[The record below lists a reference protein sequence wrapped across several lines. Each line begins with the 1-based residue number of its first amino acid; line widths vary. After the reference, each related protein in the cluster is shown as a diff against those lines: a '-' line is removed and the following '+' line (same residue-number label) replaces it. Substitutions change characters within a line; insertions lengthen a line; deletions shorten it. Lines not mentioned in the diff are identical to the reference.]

1 MVAFIALHLWQSTL
15 FLLAAWLLTLAFKRN
30 AAEIRYCIW
39 FAASLKF
46 LVPLALLQSLGD
58 RMGRALPEPP
68 DVDPTLID
76 TANAL
81 FSPSIPGATAIA
93 DGTLSQIHSVAVVI
107 WAVGAAMAG
116 LRWFLQWRAIHSTLA
131 STPRI
136 PMDFPVP
143 VCVTSNELTPGVF
156 GVFRTVVI
164 LPRAVLHELGS
175 EHLQAVLAHE
185 ACHIRRRDNLT
196 AAIHKC
202 VETIFWFHPLLWWI
216 GAHLLREREMA
227 CDESV
232 IEAGHA
238 PYVYAESILNVCR
251 LGVAG
256 RLTGVA
262 ASTGGDL
269 KQRVASIMSEERAQP
284 IGHGRFVLLLSAV
297 MLVWLVPISAGVV
310 DGAMREAAASGPI
323 AFDAI
328 VLKPSQRGWWRST
341 RFDPEAGRLVLKNFS
356 LRHLIA
362 SAYPGAR
369 VNGERDVIDRARYDI
384 EASWHASRPD
394 GAVTSERKTYRE
406 LLKKVL
412 RRNFNVQLYVN
423 EQCDMEC
430 E

>member
-1 MVAFIALHLWQSTL
+1 MLAFIALHLWQSTL

-30 AAEIRYCIW
+30 AAEIRYCLW
-39 FAASLKF
+39 FAASSKF

-76 TANAL
+76 TASAL
-81 FSPSIPGATAIA
+81 LSPSIPGATAIA
-93 DGTLSQIHSVAVVI
+93 GSTLSQIQSVAVVI
-107 WAVGAAMAG
+107 WAVGVAILC
-116 LRWFLQWRAIHSTLA
+116 LRWFLQWRSIHSILA
-131 STPRI
+131 LAPRI

-143 VCVTSNELTPGVF
+143 VCITSNELTPGVF

-175 EHLQAVLAHE
+175 EQLRAVLAHE
-185 ACHIRRRDNLT
+185 ACHIQRRDNLT

-202 VETIFWFHPLLWWI
+202 VETIVWFHPLVWWA
-216 GAHLLREREMA
+216 GAHLLREREAA

-238 PYVYAESILNVCR
+238 QYAYAESILNVCR
-251 LGVAG
+251 LGVVA

-269 KQRVASIMSEERAQP
+269 TQRVASIMSEERAQP
-284 IGHGRFVLLLSAV
+284 IGHGRFALLLAAV
-297 MLVWLVPISAGVV
+297 MFVWLVPIGAGVV
-310 DGAMREAAASGPI
+310 DGAMREATASGPV

-328 VLKPSQRGWWRST
+328 TLKPAESGWWRST
-341 RFDPEAGRLVLKNFS
+341 QFDPDAGRLVLKNFS

-362 SAYPGAR
+362 SAYPGSR
-369 VNGERDVIDRARYDI
+369 VNGEPDVIDRARYDI
-384 EASWHASRPD
+384 EARWHASWPD
-394 GAVTSERKTYRE
+394 GGVTSERKTYRE

-430 E
+430 D